1 MFPDWCGSVLITAAC
16 AGSLSRACQAAL
28 TFLAASASPS
38 GRGAR
43 GAGGEVAGLL
53 DAAAAFCL
61 DLVVPRDVQAGAR
74 AVAGV
79 KFPGFDPVVND
90 ASAAAQAVGGFGD
103 ADLVAG
109 GGRWRGGGLAGA
121 GGPAQGGGLLDP
133 AGGARLQLVAPGGA
147 PPGSLAPAG
156 GVVGRGWPLLHDTL
170 SPSPPPP

>member
-38 GRGAR
+38 GPGAP
-43 GAGGEVAGLL
+43 GAGAEVTGLL
-53 DAAAAFCL
+53 DPAAAFCL
-61 DLVVPRDVQAGAR
+61 DLVVPRDVQAAAR

-90 ASAAAQAVGGFGD
+90 AGAAAQAVGGFGD

-109 GGRWRGGGLAGA
+109 GGRWRGGGRAGA
-121 GGPAQGGGLLDP
+121 GRP
-133 AGGARLQLVAPGGA
+133 APGGRPPC
-147 PPGSLAPAG
+147 PPGAARLPSGAPRGARAGSL
-156 GVVGRGWPLLHDTL
+156 
-170 SPSPPPP
+170 